1 MYFSGNQKRLLGK
14 IKRMPR
20 LKSELKEKELR
31 HLSYFGDN
39 GLIRYETLFENEN
52 SMKERV
58 VLIHIQPKGEAEY
71 AHIIEERRRWLI
83 PVIIS
88 AAALIISICA
98 IVSSSQSV
106 NVYIDSQVN
115 SSTTQPSATSTS
127 TTNEK

>member
-1 MYFSGNQKRLLGK
+1 MYFSENQKRMLGK

-52 SMKERV
+52 SMKERG